1 MGICEICGTK
11 KSKSVR
17 HPMNKSFDELFFL
30 DDPIADGA
38 LGAVKADAYFYQTFA
53 VGMIREHVAL
63 LIYLGQCLLGTL
75 VYLQFEDV
83 DCIWHVHHG
92 ISPAYGTLHLR
103 LNIVSQQD
111 IYLLFLPYSYM
122 LYVLRC

>member
-17 HPMNKSFDELFFL
+17 HPKNNSYELFFP